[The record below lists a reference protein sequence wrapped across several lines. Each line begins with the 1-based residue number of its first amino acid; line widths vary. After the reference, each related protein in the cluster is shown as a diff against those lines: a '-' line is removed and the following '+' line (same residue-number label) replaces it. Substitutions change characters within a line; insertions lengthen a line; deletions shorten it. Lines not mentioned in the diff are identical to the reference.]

1 MPAPTSPTPDREH
14 RVKKQSSFARVT
26 ALLFVA
32 AFAASPFATAADVPL
47 AVPADATIL
56 TGPEGDAIRLGRQLM
71 NDTRNQLPHNVGN
84 GLTCSNCHI
93 DGGTQANAGPFVG
106 LTALFPMY
114 NARDGQVISLQTR
127 INDCFERSMNGSAL
141 AWDSKEMNAM
151 LMYIRWLSTGVPV
164 GSQVAGRGMGQVNAS
179 LKPDRARGAT
189 IYAAK
194 CAACH
199 GAQGA
204 GTPDGKGG
212 YTFPP
217 VWGQQSYNTGAGMAR
232 TATAAAFI
240 KSKMPLGQPDSLSD
254 QDAVDVADFVAHQP
268 RPVFAGTL

>member
-1 MPAPTSPTPDREH
+1 MKHQR
-14 RVKKQSSFARVT
+14 SFTTLT
-26 ALLFVA
+26 AYL
-32 AFAASPFATAADVPL
+32 FAAVLAASSFATAADVPL
-47 AVPADATIL
+47 VVPADSTIPA
-56 TGPEGDAIRLGRQLM
+56 GPDGDAIRLGRLLM
-71 NDTRNQLPHNVGN
+71 NDTRKQLPRNVGN
-84 GLTCSNCHI
+84 GLTCSSCHI
-93 DGGTQANAGPFVG
+93 AGGTQANAGPFIG

-114 NARDGQVISLQTR
+114 NARDGRVISLQTR
-127 INDCFERSMNGSAL
+127 INDCFERSMNGTAL
-141 AWDSKEMNAM
+141 AWDAAEMNAM

-164 GSQVAGRGMGQVNAS
+164 GTEVAGRGMGPVDAS
-179 LKPDRARGAT
+179 LTPDRARGAT

-194 CAACH
+194 CVACH
-199 GAQGA
+199 GPQGA
-204 GTPDGKGG
+204 GTPDGSGG

-240 KSKMPLGQPDSLSD
+240 KNKMPLGQPDSLSD